1 MHTLLEFVRRIF
13 QFGRGRPAALVI
25 LLWTSSLSV
34 LSELPLD
41 GGTADLTGNVTAAFT
56 KARQFLFD
64 GYQKN
69 YPREPQS
76 QPVTIVAIDELS
88 LSKLGQWPWPRT
100 QLAALLD
107 AIAVH
112 QPAAVGLD
120 MYMPE
125 ADQTSPD
132 IVAAQLPST
141 TPDEVIEA
149 LLRLS
154 SHEMILAQSLRSMPS
169 VLGAAG
175 FDHDTYTTSAGLRS
189 NPVLVSGGDA
199 LPHVR
204 QFKAVLASLPE
215 LQAAARGQA
224 ILSVDL
230 DFGVVR
236 RIPLVSAVGDTLVS
250 GLAMEMLRVATGDA
264 AVRVSVSDHGIAAVA
279 VADLSVPTQSA
290 GDIWLHFARIE
301 PMKTRYVSA
310 SSVLDGTVDPDM
322 LSGKLVLL
330 GLTGS
335 GLHDMRTTALGEL
348 VPGIEIQAQVL
359 ESLFDGRILARPWWM
374 KWLETA
380 IILLLGLLLIWYIPR
395 RESPLARFIRAV
407 PRASAWITLA
417 INLMLVAI
425 GYLLFRYQGI
435 LLDAS
440 SFFLILSSVIGS
452 LIASTV
458 IELARMEQQAAE
470 EEQRVRE
477 AAKLIAGELAVTLE
491 QPIHG
496 RLSTNSSQ
504 VRQLTRRLALEVGE
518 DSRYSQ
524 QLDSGAIDRL
534 CQAAVYRDVG
544 MAQVPADILA
554 TPGSL
559 APEARKRVDE
569 HAELGALAIE
579 TIRNAIEHRIAKSDP
594 ESSRF
599 FACLEAVARCH
610 HEHWDGSGYPSGL
623 SGEDIPLEARIVALI
638 DSWESLV
645 NDRPWRPAMDSKEAI
660 AIIRSGAGTRFDP
673 TLAEHFLRVLEKNSY
688 QD

>member
-34 LSELPLD
+34 LSELPLES
-41 GGTADLTGNVTAAFT
+41 GTADLTGNVTAAFT

-107 AIAVH
+107 AIAER

-141 TPDEVIEA
+141 TSSELVEE
-149 LLRLS
+149 LLRLP
-154 SHEMILAQSLRSMPS
+154 SHETILARSLHKMPS

-175 FDHDTYTTSAGLRS
+175 FDHETYTTSAGLRS
-189 NPVLVSGGDA
+189 RPVLVSGGDA
-199 LPHVR
+199 LPYVR

-236 RIPLVSAVGDTLVS
+236 RIPLVSAVGETLVS

-264 AVRVSVSDHGIAAVA
+264 AVRVDVGEHGIASVG
-279 VADLSVPTQSA
+279 VADLSVATQSA
-290 GDIWLHFARIE
+290 GDIWLHFSRIE

-310 SSVLDGTVDPDM
+310 YSVLDGSVDPDM
-322 LSGKLVLL
+322 LAGKLVLL

-335 GLHDMRTTALGEL
+335 GLNDMRTTALGEL

-374 KWLETA
+374 KWMETT

-395 RESPLARFIRAV
+395 RNSPLARFISAV

-458 IELARMEQQAAE
+458 IELARMEQQTAE

-477 AAKLIAGELAVTLE
+477 AANLIAGELAVTLE

-504 VRQLTRRLALEVGE
+504 VRELTRRLALEAGD
-518 DSRYSQ
+518 DSRYSD
-524 QLDSGAIDRL
+524 QLDAGAVDRL
-534 CQAAVYRDVG
+534 CEAAVYRDVG

-554 TPGSL
+554 TAGGL
-559 APEARKRVDE
+559 DPEARKRVDE
-569 HAELGALAIE
+569 HTELGALAIE
-579 TIRNAIEHRIAKSDP
+579 TIRNAIEHRIAESDP
-594 ESSRF
+594 QSSRF
-599 FACLEAVARCH
+599 FTCLEAVARHH

-638 DSWESLV
+638 DSWDSLV
-645 NDRPWRPAMDSKEAI
+645 SDRPWRSAMDTKEAT
-660 AIIRSGAGTRFDP
+660 ATIRSGAGTRFDP
-673 TLAEHFLRVLEKNSY
+673 ALTEHFFRVLEKSR
-688 QD
+688 